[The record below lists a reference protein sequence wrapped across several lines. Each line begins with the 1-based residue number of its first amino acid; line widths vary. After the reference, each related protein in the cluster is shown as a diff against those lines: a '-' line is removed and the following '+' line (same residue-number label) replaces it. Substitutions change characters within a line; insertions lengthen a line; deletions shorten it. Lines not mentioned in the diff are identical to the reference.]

1 MSYIDSIEE
10 SIKAVDAR
18 IKELQKVKRGFKKEK
33 QRYCPHLNIVRHALM
48 PRLSYTAAV
57 DQYTAFDTVK
67 VKTKCKDCGKVLS

>member
-33 QRYCPHLNIVRHALM
+33 QKYCLHKNIIRQAIM
-48 PRLSYTAAV
+48 PRLSYAAAV

-67 VKTKCKDCGKVLS
+67 VKTKCKDCGKIL